1 MVDSVLRKQEKNMT
15 GKIVEL
21 DFEQELYKYF
31 GQVKDFTLGMRIAQ
45 RFYKLGKE
53 SQGQGCDDLEK
64 EIIRYVGYPQE
75 IDEDVSTTMIRK
87 AARYFASWQKGHFW
101 KDANGDVL
109 PEIDKD
115 VIALEGLDE
124 ENNYRVVFAHRVDPD
139 RVIRTTIDNKPL
151 ELHPSRYGEAGWNL
165 PNIKYWLDLEL
176 PKKV

>member
-1 MVDSVLRKQEKNMT
+1 MKYCIWNQIVLHSNALSVVRLKLSEYNMQIFDVTPDTDSE
-15 GKIVEL
+15 GK
-21 DFEQELYKYF
+21 
-31 GQVKDFTLGMRIAQ
+31 
-45 RFYKLGKE
+45 RF
-53 SQGQGCDDLEK
+53 
-64 EIIRYVGYPQE
+64 ITYPQE
-75 IDEDVSTTMIRK
+75 IDEDVSTTMVRK
-87 AARYFASWQKGHFW
+87 AARHFASWQKGNFW

-115 VIALEGLDE
+115 VIALEGLDKG
-124 ENNYRVVFAHRVDPD
+124 NNYRVVFAHRVDPD